1 MLKLNKKDL
10 EVVMENLMKRF
21 FRSSIISSIILIALG
36 LLLIFQSEATIMMI
50 SYVIGGILIAIGV
63 LAIIKFIQ
71 NVGKEQKSELDIVYG
86 VVSIILGIIVIKNP
100 EAIASIIPVIL
111 GISIILSS
119 ATKLQYAIEL
129 RANKNRLWKT
139 TLVLALI
146 STLCGIILLFN
157 PFKAASYFT
166 KVVGIFIVIYTVL
179 DMISSYTVKRN
190 INIFQKSIEEGIS
203 EAVIVSEETEKDPK
217 KVKKDKK

>member
-1 MLKLNKKDL
+1 
-10 EVVMENLMKRF
+10 MESLMKRF

-63 LAIIKFIQ
+63 IGIIKFIQ

-86 VVSIILGIIVIKNP
+86 TVSIILGIIVIKNP
-100 EAIASIIPVIL
+100 EAIASIIPIVL

-129 RANKNRLWKT
+129 RANKNKLWKT
-139 TLVLALI
+139 TLVLALV

-166 KVVGIFIVIYTVL
+166 KVVGIFIVIYAIL

-190 INIFQKSIEEGIS
+190 INIFKKSIEEGIT
-203 EAVIVSEETEKDPK
+203 EAVIVSEETEKNSK
-217 KVKKDKK
+217 KRKKEKK

>member
-1 MLKLNKKDL
+1 MLKLNKKSL
-10 EVVMENLMKRF
+10 EVVMESLMKRF
-21 FRSSIISSIILIALG
+21 FRSSIISSIILISLG
-36 LLLIFQSEATIMMI
+36 LLLIFQSEATILMI

-63 LAIIKFIQ
+63 IAIIKFIQ
-71 NVGKEQKSELDIVYG
+71 SVGKVQKNELDIVYG

-100 EAIASIIPVIL
+100 QAIASIIPIIL

-129 RANKNRLWKT
+129 RANKNKLWKT
-139 TLVLALI
+139 TLILALV

-166 KVVGIFIVIYTVL
+166 KIVGIFIVIYAIL

-190 INIFQKSIEEGIS
+190 INIFQKSIEEGIT
-203 EAVIVSEETEKDPK
+203 EAVIISEETEKSTK
-217 KVKKDKK
+217 KKKESKK

>member
-1 MLKLNKKDL
+1 
-10 EVVMENLMKRF
+10 MEKIMKRF
-21 FRSSIISSIILIALG
+21 FRSSIITSLILITLG
-36 LLLIFQSEATIMMI
+36 LLLIFKSEATILLI

-63 LAIIKFIQ
+63 IAIIKFIQ
-71 NVGKEQKSELDIVYG
+71 NAGKEQKNELDIVYG

-119 ATKLQYAIEL
+119 ATKLQYALEL
-129 RANKNRLWKT
+129 RENKNKLWKT

-166 KVVGIFIVIYTVL
+166 KIVGVFIVIYAIL

-190 INIFQKSIEEGIS
+190 VNIFQKSIEAGIA
-203 EAVIVSEETEKDPK
+203 EAVIIDEEEEKPK
-217 KVKKDKK
+217 KTSKKNKNKKEK

>member
-1 MLKLNKKDL
+1 
-10 EVVMENLMKRF
+10 MEKIMKRF
-21 FRSSIISSIILIALG
+21 FRSSIITSLILITLG
-36 LLLIFQSEATIMMI
+36 LLLIFKSEATILLI

-63 LAIIKFIQ
+63 IAIIKFIQ
-71 NVGKEQKSELDIVYG
+71 NAGKEQKNELDIVYG

-119 ATKLQYAIEL
+119 ATKLQYALEL
-129 RANKNRLWKT
+129 RENKNKLWKT

-166 KVVGIFIVIYTVL
+166 KIVGVFIVIYAIL

-190 INIFQKSIEEGIS
+190 VNIFQKSIEAGIA
-203 EAVIVSEETEKDPK
+203 EAVIIDEEEEKPK
-217 KVKKDKK
+217 KTSKKTKNKKEK

>member
-1 MLKLNKKDL
+1 
-10 EVVMENLMKRF
+10 MEKIMKRF
-21 FRSSIISSIILIALG
+21 FRSSIITSLILITLG
-36 LLLIFQSEATIMMI
+36 LLLIFKSEATILLI

-63 LAIIKFIQ
+63 IAIIKFIQ
-71 NVGKEQKSELDIVYG
+71 NAGKEQKNELDIVYG

-119 ATKLQYAIEL
+119 ATKLQYALEL
-129 RANKNRLWKT
+129 RENKNKLWKT

-166 KVVGIFIVIYTVL
+166 KIVGVFIVIYAIL

-190 INIFQKSIEEGIS
+190 VNIFQKSIEAGIA
-203 EAVIVSEETEKDPK
+203 EAVIIDEEEEKPNKTSK
-217 KVKKDKK
+217 KNKNKKEK

>member
-1 MLKLNKKDL
+1 
-10 EVVMENLMKRF
+10 MEKIMKRF
-21 FRSSIISSIILIALG
+21 FRSSIITSLILITLG
-36 LLLIFQSEATIMMI
+36 LLLIFKSEATILLI

-63 LAIIKFIQ
+63 IAIIKFIQ
-71 NVGKEQKSELDIVYG
+71 NAGKEQKNELDIVYG

-119 ATKLQYAIEL
+119 ATKLQYALEL
-129 RANKNRLWKT
+129 RENKNKLWKT

-166 KVVGIFIVIYTVL
+166 KIVGVFIVIYAIL

-190 INIFQKSIEEGIS
+190 VNIFQKSIEARIP
-203 EAVIVSEETEKDPK
+203 EAVIIDEEEEKPK
-217 KVKKDKK
+217 KTSKKNKNKKEK

>member
-1 MLKLNKKDL
+1 
-10 EVVMENLMKRF
+10 MESLMKRF

-63 LAIIKFIQ
+63 IAIIKFIQ
-71 NVGKEQKSELDIVYG
+71 NVGKEQKNELDIVYG

-100 EAIASIIPVIL
+100 EAIASIIPIIL

-129 RANKNRLWKT
+129 RANKNKLWKT
-139 TLVLALI
+139 TLILALI

-166 KVVGIFIVIYTVL
+166 KVVGIFIVIYAIL

-203 EAVIVSEETEKDPK
+203 EATIVSEETEKNTK
-217 KVKKDKK
+217 KRKKDKK